1 MDKGH
6 WEFKHEFDITEW
18 FGFIY
23 RITEIATGK
32 EYIGK
37 KQFHQHLR
45 KAVKGKVNKKKVIKE
60 SDWKT
65 YTSSS
70 THINKAIELVGK
82 DKFRF
87 EIESLHKTRAS
98 LVYAEVRYQITEE
111 VLRAR
116 MPDGT
121 RKYFN
126 GIISGVKFLP
136 PVEHPDEILMKK
148 VK

>member
-6 WEFKHEFDITEW
+6 WEFPHDFNIDEW

-37 KQFHQHLR
+37 RQFHKYLR
-45 KAVKGKVNKKKVIKE
+45 KSVKGKKRKKMVITE
-60 SDWKT
+60 NDWKT

-70 THINKAIELVGK
+70 THINEAIARLGKAAFK
-82 DKFRF
+82 F
-87 EIESLHKTRAS
+87 EIESLHSTRGS
-98 LVYAEVRYQITEE
+98 LVYAEVRYQVTED

-116 MPDGT
+116 LPDGT

-126 GIISGVKFLP
+126 GMISGVKYLP
-136 PVEHPDEILMKK
+136 AVETVEEAKMKK
-148 VK
+148 

>member
-1 MDKGH
+1 MEKGH
-6 WEFKHEFDITEW
+6 WEFPHDFIIDEW

-37 KQFHQHLR
+37 KQFHSYCR
-45 KAVKGKVNKKKVIKE
+45 KAVKGKKRKKMVITE
-60 SDWKT
+60 NDWKT

-70 THINKAIELVGK
+70 THINEALAKLGKAAFK
-82 DKFRF
+82 F
-87 EIESLHKTRAS
+87 EIESLHATRGS
-98 LVYAEVRYQITEE
+98 LVYAEVRYQVTED

-116 MPDGT
+116 LPDGT

-126 GIISGVKFLP
+126 GMISGVKYLP
-136 PVEHPDEILMKK
+136 AVETLEEAKMKK
-148 VK
+148 

>member
-6 WEFKHEFDITEW
+6 WEFPHDFDIDEW

-23 RITEIATGK
+23 RITELSTGK

-37 KQFHQHLR
+37 KLFHSYCR
-45 KAVKGKVNKKKVIKE
+45 KAVKGKKRKKMVITE
-60 SDWKT
+60 NDWKK

-70 THINKAIELVGK
+70 THINEAIANLGKAAFK
-82 DKFRF
+82 F
-87 EIESLHKTRAS
+87 EIESLHSTRGS
-98 LVYAEVRYQITEE
+98 LVYAEVRYQVTED

-116 MPDGT
+116 LPDGT

-126 GIISGVKFLP
+126 GMISGVKYLP
-136 PVEHPDEILMKK
+136 AVETLEEAKMKK
-148 VK
+148 

>member
-6 WEFKHEFDITEW
+6 WEFPHDFEIDEW

-37 KQFHQHLR
+37 KQFHSYCR
-45 KAVKGKVNKKKVIKE
+45 KAVKGKKRKKMVITE
-60 SDWKT
+60 NDWKT

-70 THINKAIELVGK
+70 THINEALSKLGKAAFK
-82 DKFRF
+82 F
-87 EIESLHKTRAS
+87 EIESLHSTRGS
-98 LVYAEVRYQITEE
+98 LVYAEVRYQVTED

-116 MPDGT
+116 LPDGT

-126 GIISGVKFLP
+126 GMISGVKYLP
-136 PVEHPDEILMKK
+136 AVETLEEAKMKK
-148 VK
+148 

>member
-6 WEFKHEFDITEW
+6 WNFKHDFDSSEW

-23 RITEIATGK
+23 RITELATGK

-70 THINKAIELVGK
+70 THINKAIELEGK
-82 DKFRF
+82 DKFLF

-98 LVYAEVRYQITEE
+98 LVYAEVRYQILED
-111 VLRAR
+111 VLRCR
-116 MPDGT
+116 MEDGT

-126 GIISGVKFLP
+126 GMISGVKFLP
-136 PVEHPDEILMKK
+136 PVEHPDETKMKK
-148 VK
+148 

>member
-6 WEFKHEFDITEW
+6 WEFPHDFEIDEW

-37 KQFHQHLR
+37 RQFHKYLR
-45 KAVKGKVNKKKVIKE
+45 KSVKGKKRKKMVITE
-60 SDWKT
+60 NDWKT

-70 THINKAIELVGK
+70 THINEAIARLGKAAFK
-82 DKFRF
+82 F
-87 EIESLHKTRAS
+87 EIESLHSTRGS
-98 LVYAEVRYQITEE
+98 LVYAEVRYQVTED

-116 MPDGT
+116 LPDGT

-126 GIISGVKFLP
+126 GMISGVKYLP
-136 PVEHPDEILMKK
+136 AVETVEEAKMKK
-148 VK
+148 

>member
-6 WEFKHEFDITEW
+6 WEFPHDFNIDEW

-37 KQFHQHLR
+37 KQFHSYCR
-45 KAVKGKVNKKKVIKE
+45 KSVKGKKRKKMVITE
-60 SDWKT
+60 NDWKT

-70 THINKAIELVGK
+70 THINEAIAKLGKAAFK
-82 DKFRF
+82 F
-87 EIESLHKTRAS
+87 EIESLHSTRGS
-98 LVYAEVRYQITEE
+98 LVYAEVRYQVTED

-116 MPDGT
+116 LPDGT

-126 GIISGVKFLP
+126 GMISGVKYLP
-136 PVEHPDEILMKK
+136 AVETLEEAKMKK
-148 VK
+148 

>member
-6 WEFKHEFDITEW
+6 WEFPHDFIIDEW

-37 KQFHQHLR
+37 KQFHSYCR
-45 KAVKGKVNKKKVIKE
+45 KAVKGKKRKKMVITE
-60 SDWKT
+60 NDWKT

-70 THINKAIELVGK
+70 THINTAINTHGK
-82 DKFRF
+82 TAFKF
-87 EIESLHKTRAS
+87 EIESLHATRGS
-98 LVYAEVRYQITEE
+98 LVYAEVRYQVIED

-116 MPDGT
+116 MSDGT

-126 GIISGVKFLP
+126 GIISGVKYLP
-136 PVEHPDEILMKK
+136 AVETLEESKMKK
-148 VK
+148 

>member
-6 WEFKHEFDITEW
+6 WEFPHDFIIDEW

-23 RITEIATGK
+23 RITELATGK

-37 KQFHQHLR
+37 KQFHSYCR
-45 KAVKGKVNKKKVIKE
+45 KAVKGKKRKKMVITE
-60 SDWKT
+60 NDWKT

-70 THINKAIELVGK
+70 THINAALAKLGK
-82 DKFRF
+82 EAFKF
-87 EIESLHKTRAS
+87 EIESLHATRGS
-98 LVYAEVRYQITEE
+98 LVYAEVRYQVTED

-126 GIISGVKFLP
+126 GMISGVKYLP
-136 PVEHPDEILMKK
+136 AVETLEEAKMKK
-148 VK
+148 

>member
-6 WEFKHEFDITEW
+6 WEFPHDIDINEW

-37 KQFHQHLR
+37 KQFHSYCR
-45 KAVKGKVNKKKVIKE
+45 KAVKGKKRKKIMVTE
-60 SDWKT
+60 NDWKT

-70 THINKAIELVGK
+70 SHINEAIKLIGK
-82 DKFRF
+82 DKFKF
-87 EIESLHKTRAS
+87 EIQSLHSTRGS
-98 LVYAEVRYQITEE
+98 LVYAEIRYQVTED

-116 MPDGT
+116 LPDGT

-126 GIISGVKFLP
+126 GMISGVKFLP
-136 PVEHPDEILMKK
+136 AVETLEESKMKR
-148 VK
+148 

>member
-6 WEFKHEFDITEW
+6 WEFPHDFDIDEW

-23 RITEIATGK
+23 RITELSTGK

-37 KQFHQHLR
+37 KQFHSYCR
-45 KAVKGKVNKKKVIKE
+45 KAVKGKKRKKMVITE
-60 SDWKT
+60 NDWKK

-70 THINKAIELVGK
+70 THINEAIAKLGK
-82 DKFRF
+82 TAFKF
-87 EIESLHKTRAS
+87 EIESLHSTRGS
-98 LVYAEVRYQITEE
+98 LVYAEVRYQVTED

-116 MPDGT
+116 MSDGT

-126 GIISGVKFLP
+126 GMISGVKYLP
-136 PVEHPDEILMKK
+136 AVETLEEAKMKK
-148 VK
+148 

>member
-6 WEFKHEFDITEW
+6 WEFPHDFKIDEW

-23 RITEIATGK
+23 RITELSTGK

-37 KQFHQHLR
+37 KQFHSYCR
-45 KAVKGKVNKKKVIKE
+45 KAVKGKKRKKMVITE
-60 SDWKT
+60 NDWKA

-70 THINKAIELVGK
+70 THINEAIKTHGK
-82 DKFRF
+82 TAFRF
-87 EIESLHKTRAS
+87 EIESLHATRGS
-98 LVYAEVRYQITEE
+98 LVYAEVRYQVTED

-126 GIISGVKFLP
+126 GMISGVKYLP
-136 PVEHPDEILMKK
+136 AVETLEEAKMKK
-148 VK
+148 

>member
-6 WEFKHEFDITEW
+6 WEFPHDFDIDEW

-23 RITEIATGK
+23 RITELSTGK

-37 KQFHQHLR
+37 KQFHSYCR
-45 KAVKGKVNKKKVIKE
+45 KAVKGKKRKKMVITE
-60 SDWKT
+60 NDWKK

-70 THINKAIELVGK
+70 THINEALAKLGKAAFK
-82 DKFRF
+82 F
-87 EIESLHKTRAS
+87 EIESLHSTRGS
-98 LVYAEVRYQITEE
+98 LVYAEVRYQVTED

-116 MPDGT
+116 LPDGT

-126 GIISGVKFLP
+126 GMISGVKYLP
-136 PVEHPDEILMKK
+136 AVETLEEAKMKK
-148 VK
+148 

>member
-6 WEFKHEFDITEW
+6 WEFPHDFDISEW

-23 RITEIATGK
+23 RITELSSGK
-32 EYIGK
+32 EYLGK

-70 THINKAIELVGK
+70 THINKAIADFGK
-82 DKFRF
+82 DKFKF
-87 EIESLHKTRAS
+87 EIESLHKTRGS
-98 LVYAEVRYQITEE
+98 LVYAEVRYQVIED

-116 MPDGT
+116 LADGT

-126 GIISGVKFLP
+126 GMISGVKYLP
-136 PVEHPDEILMKK
+136 AVETIEESKMKK
-148 VK
+148 